1 MNIEM
6 TVRDGL
12 NYRENLWYFNPL
24 IPRTFNIY
32 DMFRVLTANKM
43 KVIQKNKSAQK

>member
-6 TVRDGL
+6 TGMVLITGKTFGYL
-12 NYRENLWYFNPL
+12 NPL